1 MYIRHM
7 LDNEARSRHEETE
20 QLRSQLIV
28 AQREINE
35 LQRRLENAAEINNNL
50 RASTALTNS
59 NSSVGSM
66 NSAHTLNNSNNVRV
80 VDRHVV
86 ESCADT

>member
-1 MYIRHM
+1 M
-7 LDNEARSRHEETE
+7 
-20 QLRSQLIV
+20 RSQLIV

-59 NSSVGSM
+59 NSSVGSA
-66 NSAHTLNNSNNVRV
+66 NSSAQVLNNSNHVRV
-80 VDRHVV
+80 IYMNLLDQV
-86 ESCADT
+86 

>member
-35 LQRRLENAAEINNNL
+35 LQRRLENAAEKNNNL

-66 NSAHTLNNSNNVRV
+66 NSAQALNNSNNVRV
-80 VDRHVV
+80 VDRHV
-86 ESCADT
+86 ESSSDT